1 MLCTPSA
8 SALPPS
14 APHTPKEPGQLG
26 QGAGIHVRTG
36 LRCLCGHGL
45 ETTAHGEHL
54 VPATSACAAQC
65 QGLGAAVG
73 TTPQLLQLL
82 LEPLLRSGTKDRKH
96 SSGCSKDPT
105 TPGTECTECRRNS
118 QRTPEN
124 LVQAS
129 CCCYRVIQ
137 EWIFNV
143 CEQQMVLSTSVVKS
157 WQ

>member
-1 MLCTPSA
+1 MPVHSPTL
-8 SALPPS
+8 L
-14 APHTPKEPGQLG
+14 HTLHKEPGRLG
-26 QGAGIHVRTG
+26 EGAGIHGRTG

-45 ETTAHGEHL
+45 ETPAHGEHL
-54 VPATSACAAQC
+54 VPAISACAA

-73 TTPQLLQLL
+73 TTPQLLHLL
-82 LEPLLRSGTKDRKH
+82 LEPLRSGTKDRKH
-96 SSGCSKDPT
+96 SSGWSKDPT

-118 QRTPEN
+118 QRTPES

-129 CCCYRVIQ
+129 CCCCYRVIQ